1 MALETLTP
9 TTHRMLDLDKPLYTI
24 SVAAEILASH
34 PRTLM
39 MYESMGLGVPARTA
53 TNRRRYTQ
61 RDILTLTA
69 IQRLTRQHGL
79 NIAGVMSSNVC
90 NSSTR
95 TASRAPPSSQTST
108 WSTSESSPCVRGHGA
123 CPATVGLRTLDSSL
137 GSATAAVTLQR
148 GTDNKL

>member
-79 NIAGVMSSNVC
+79 NIAGARYVIKC
-90 NSSTR
+90 LQLLDAHGIPR
-95 TASRAPPSSQTST
+95 PSELTDIDL
-108 WSTSESSPCVRGHGA
+108 EHVRI
-123 CPATVGLRTLDSSL
+123 
-137 GSATAAVTLQR
+137 
-148 GTDNKL
+148 

>member
-24 SVAAEILASH
+24 SVAAEILSSH

-61 RDILTLTA
+61 RDILTL
-69 IQRLTRQHGL
+69 
-79 NIAGVMSSNVC
+79 
-90 NSSTR
+90 
-95 TASRAPPSSQTST
+95 
-108 WSTSESSPCVRGHGA
+108 
-123 CPATVGLRTLDSSL
+123 DSDSAAD
-137 GSATAAVTLQR
+137 ATARPQHRRRALCHQCLQLLDAHGIPR
-148 GTDNKL
+148 PSELTDIDLEHVRI

>member
-1 MALETLTP
+1 VIVHVESAVALETLAP

-79 NIAGVMSSNVC
+79 NIAGARYVIKC
-90 NSSTR
+90 LQLLDAHGIPR
-95 TASRAPPSSQTST
+95 PSELTDIDL
-108 WSTSESSPCVRGHGA
+108 EHVRI
-123 CPATVGLRTLDSSL
+123 
-137 GSATAAVTLQR
+137 
-148 GTDNKL
+148 

>member
-1 MALETLTP
+1 VESAVALETLAP

-79 NIAGVMSSNVC
+79 NIAGARYVIKC
-90 NSSTR
+90 LQLLDAHGIPR
-95 TASRAPPSSQTST
+95 PSELTDIDL
-108 WSTSESSPCVRGHGA
+108 EHVRI
-123 CPATVGLRTLDSSL
+123 
-137 GSATAAVTLQR
+137 
-148 GTDNKL
+148 

>member
-1 MALETLTP
+1 LCAIVQVEGAMALETLAP

-24 SVAAEILASH
+24 SVAAEILSSH

-79 NIAGVMSSNVC
+79 NIAGARYVIKC
-90 NSSTR
+90 LQLLDAHGIPR
-95 TASRAPPSSQTST
+95 PSELTDIDL
-108 WSTSESSPCVRGHGA
+108 EHVRI
-123 CPATVGLRTLDSSL
+123 
-137 GSATAAVTLQR
+137 
-148 GTDNKL
+148 

>member
-1 MALETLTP
+1 VIVMALDTLAP
-9 TTHRMLDLDKPLYTI
+9 KTHRMLDLDKPLYTI
-24 SVAAEILASH
+24 SVAAEILSSH

-79 NIAGVMSSNVC
+79 NIAGARYVIKC
-90 NSSTR
+90 LQLLDAHGIPR
-95 TASRAPPSSQTST
+95 PS
-108 WSTSESSPCVRGHGA
+108 ELADIDLEHVR
-123 CPATVGLRTLDSSL
+123 L
-137 GSATAAVTLQR
+137 
-148 GTDNKL
+148 

>member
-1 MALETLTP
+1 MTPAALDAP
-9 TTHRMLDLDKPLYTI
+9 AQPSVRMLDLDKPLYTI
-24 SVAAEILASH
+24 SVAAEILSSH

-79 NIAGVMSSNVC
+79 NIAGARYVIKC
-90 NSSTR
+90 LQLLDAHGIPR
-95 TASRAPPSSQTST
+95 PP
-108 WSTSESSPCVRGHGA
+108 ELKDIDLEHVR
-123 CPATVGLRTLDSSL
+123 L
-137 GSATAAVTLQR
+137 
-148 GTDNKL
+148 